1 MSAGEVAFSNI
12 LLGKLPLTA
21 PMVDPKTVAATG
33 VTELRNTFSADSIP
47 GIISAYMSGLRV
59 AYAIAIAAA
68 GISVL
73 ISFASKWRNLKGKV
87 VAGGAA

>member
-1 MSAGEVAFSNI
+1 MAFTNI
-12 LLGKLPLTA
+12 LLGKLPTTA
-21 PMVDPKTVAATG
+21 PTVNPRKVAATG
-33 VTELRNTFSADSIP
+33 VTELRNVFSADVIP
-47 GIISAYMSGLRV
+47 GIISAYMDGLKV

-73 ISFASKWRNLKGKV
+73 ISFASKWRNLKGKA